1 MTWIVIVLVPLA
13 LALIL
18 GVAWQRKL
26 ERARTA
32 LVLDERRKAR
42 TRGTDRAR
50 LQYPHIDL
58 ARCIGCGSCVQ
69 ACPEDDVLG
78 MLHGQAVVL
87 HGARCVGHGRCA
99 QECPT
104 GAIVVTLGDVSQ
116 RDDIPVVDERFESPR
131 TRGLFLAG
139 EVTGWSLVRTAVV
152 QGTSVVDEVARRIAS
167 EGRPVGAPPGN
178 HALDGQPA
186 PQHDAPVHDLI
197 IVGAGPAGLAAS
209 LRAKE
214 KQLLHLVLEQEELGG
229 TVAKYPRRKL
239 VMTQPVELPLVGP
252 LERTS
257 FEKEELVELWT
268 RLAREHQLPIRT
280 GVIVHKVEPLDAGL
294 LRVHTSSGTWT
305 ARNVLLALGR
315 RGTPRKLGVPGEDLA
330 KVSYSLLDAQS
341 YSGRRI
347 LVVGGGDS
355 AVEAA
360 LGLAETGNEVVLS
373 YRQAAF
379 TRLRSRNEA
388 RILEAIAK
396 GSVHMEWKSELKL
409 VSPSQVILATQRG
422 ELQLDND
429 EVFIFAGGTPPFEL
443 LQRSGVSF
451 DPKDRLDTV
460 HTQDDSGLLRG
471 LTAALI
477 LALLVLGAAVV
488 WRSYYFA
495 TPVERVHHP
504 LHELL
509 RPSGSVGLWLG
520 VAAVLLILCNLAYL
534 LRRAGTFASGT
545 FALVRGS
552 LQTWMTS
559 HVATGIGAFLLA
571 ALHAA
576 LSPGNTVGGHAF
588 WALAFLVVTGAIGRW
603 FYSFVPRAANGR
615 ELALEEVQAR
625 MAQLSSEWDRGS
637 AFGAMARDA
646 VQRMVSEGRWDGG
659 FVARLVALR
668 RSEGRLKLLVLQLRT
683 AGEREGIA
691 PDKLEALL
699 DLARRAQRTAVVAA
713 HYEDVRALLASWR
726 WFHRWVALFMVLVVA
741 VHIWTALRY
750 GGMWR

>member
-152 QGTSVVDEVARRIAS
+152 QGTSVVDEVTRRIAS
-167 EGRPVGAPPGN
+167 EGRPVGVPPGN

-239 VMTQPVELPLVGP
+239 VMTQPVELSLVGP

-341 YSGRRI
+341 Y
-347 LVVGGGDS
+347 
-355 AVEAA
+355 
-360 LGLAETGNEVVLS
+360 
-373 YRQAAF
+373 
-379 TRLRSRNEA
+379 
-388 RILEAIAK
+388 
-396 GSVHMEWKSELKL
+396 
-409 VSPSQVILATQRG
+409 
-422 ELQLDND
+422 
-429 EVFIFAGGTPPFEL
+429 
-443 LQRSGVSF
+443 
-451 DPKDRLDTV
+451 
-460 HTQDDSGLLRG
+460 
-471 LTAALI
+471 
-477 LALLVLGAAVV
+477 
-488 WRSYYFA
+488 
-495 TPVERVHHP
+495 
-504 LHELL
+504 
-509 RPSGSVGLWLG
+509 
-520 VAAVLLILCNLAYL
+520 
-534 LRRAGTFASGT
+534 
-545 FALVRGS
+545 
-552 LQTWMTS
+552 
-559 HVATGIGAFLLA
+559 
-571 ALHAA
+571 
-576 LSPGNTVGGHAF
+576 
-588 WALAFLVVTGAIGRW
+588 
-603 FYSFVPRAANGR
+603 
-615 ELALEEVQAR
+615 
-625 MAQLSSEWDRGS
+625 
-637 AFGAMARDA
+637 
-646 VQRMVSEGRWDGG
+646 
-659 FVARLVALR
+659 
-668 RSEGRLKLLVLQLRT
+668 
-683 AGEREGIA
+683 
-691 PDKLEALL
+691 
-699 DLARRAQRTAVVAA
+699 
-713 HYEDVRALLASWR
+713 
-726 WFHRWVALFMVLVVA
+726 
-741 VHIWTALRY
+741 
-750 GGMWR
+750 